1 MCAYSGFAC
10 CSQVV
15 VVDKL
20 DYCATLNNLTFA
32 KDNPNFKVSA
42 DRIRFLA
49 VVTGLSTYM
58 FFFPGPSGLEL

>member
-42 DRIRFLA
+42 DRMHTLSSRSD
-49 VVTGLSTYM
+49 GLINMHALLS
-58 FFFPGPSGLEL
+58 